1 MCHQLMIAS
10 SPEAGGEVC
19 EDGVR
24 GVPGLLA
31 RDAQVLLEGPR
42 DLGQQRLRRV
52 VGVQGG
58 SGGCKRMKMM

>member
-1 MCHQLMIAS
+1 MIEVS

-31 RDAQVLLEGPR
+31 RDAEVLLEGPR

-52 VGVQGG
+52 VGVQRG
-58 SGGCKRMKMM
+58 SGGCK